1 MLFQRGLQ
9 TSARLSA
16 RTKFTRPKPKL
27 PKRENVRPPTQSTH
41 HDNTLQI
48 RPPIPPSAANLQ
60 CPDDHPLWQFFA
72 EKKFM
77 RTPEELDLQ
86 SRAWSIPELRRKSF
100 NDLHSLWYTC
110 LKERNIL
117 ARENHLL
124 RNAVEGQQEFY
135 EEVANKVRTTMW
147 RIRHVLSERD
157 CAFRNAQ
164 ESFKSEKSAF
174 VKQFEEEFLSLS
186 KEEDEEAFEMLSR
199 FQQSIFGIN
208 EFIDENVVDRRF
220 VEGLKYVATLKVK
233 KFACRD
239 EELKR
244 FLQDCPDCN
253 IMDAGE
259 AFVVFTAE
267 NNISDVKDAC
277 SAVKDLREKGNHV
290 PKLEEVA
297 TVTQYIQ
304 RLADAQLHSS
314 VS

>member
-1 MLFQRGLQ
+1 MLFQRSLQ
-9 TSARLSA
+9 TSARVCA
-16 RTKFTRPKPKL
+16 RTKFTRPKPKP
-27 PKRENVRPPTQSTH
+27 PKRENVRPSTQTTH

-48 RPPIPPSAANLQ
+48 HAPIPPSAANLQ

-72 EKKFM
+72 DKKFM

-86 SRAWSIPELRRKSF
+86 SRPWSIPELRRKSF

-135 EEVANKVRTTMW
+135 EEVASKVRTTMW

-157 CAFRNAQ
+157 WAFRNAQ
-164 ESFKSEKSAF
+164 ESFKSQKETF
-174 VKQFEEEFLSLS
+174 VKQFEDEFLELS
-186 KEEDEEAFEMLSR
+186 QEDDDEAFEILSR
-199 FQQSIFGIN
+199 FQQSVFGIN

-220 VEGLKYVATLKVK
+220 VEGLKYVATLKVRR
-233 KFACRD
+233 FALRD
-239 EELKR
+239 EELQQ
-244 FLQDCPDCN
+244 FLTSCHDQSILDV
-253 IMDAGE
+253 GE
-259 AFVVFTAE
+259 AFVIFTSE
-267 NNISDVKDAC
+267 NNLKDVKDAC
-277 SAVKDLREKGNHV
+277 TAVKDLREKGNFV

-304 RLADAQLHSS
+304 RLADAQLNST